1 MLKFAFI
8 FYVGSP
14 VGDDH
19 QKVYENAESY
29 NLIKGIGNLENAEA
43 LVKKLVDEEGYEL
56 LNFCGAFE
64 QEMLDSYRKAV
75 DKSIKMAVVDYLPE
89 EAEKFEKLKV
99 VEEYGIIIVMHGVT
113 EMTKVELK
121 GEGLNAYAYFVKD
134 LDMAKE
140 AAKKL
145 VADGIHFIELCSWF
159 DREKTEAI
167 IDAIDGKVPVGTA
180 GTL

>member
-8 FYVGSP
+8 FEAGSP
-14 VGDDH
+14 VGDNH
-19 QKVYENAESY
+19 QTVYENAESY
-29 NLIKGIGNLENAEA
+29 NLLKGIDSVDNAEA
-43 LVKKLVDEEGYEL
+43 VVKKLVDEEGYEL
-56 LNFCGAFE
+56 LNFCGAFTE
-64 QEMLDSYRKAV
+64 EMLDSYRKAV
-75 DKSIKMAVVDYLPE
+75 NKDVRMAVVKYLPE
-89 EAEKFEKLKV
+89 EDAKFEKLSA
-99 VEEYGIIIVMHGVT
+99 VEEYGIIVVMRGVT

-121 GEGLNAYAYFVKD
+121 GGSLNAYAYFVKD

-159 DREKTEAI
+159 DREKTDAI
-167 IDAIDGKVPVGTA
+167 IQAIDGKVPVGTA